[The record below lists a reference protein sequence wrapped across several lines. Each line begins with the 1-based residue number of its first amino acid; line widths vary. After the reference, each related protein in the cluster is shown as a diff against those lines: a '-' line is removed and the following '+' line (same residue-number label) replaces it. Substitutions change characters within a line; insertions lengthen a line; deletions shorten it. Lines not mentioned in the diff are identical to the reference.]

1 MSDEEDRTSDPS
13 PRRIQMAR
21 EMGFLPM
28 AHALVQAAALFASI
42 GLVYFRGPAL
52 ANALHGSIDE
62 TWARL
67 PEIAHGTITAR
78 SLRGMVLDSFMPVL
92 EPLLTI
98 CCGTLVIMLVVHQ
111 ATTGGS
117 WTPALALPNFDRLMK
132 SSLFAD
138 EGGSSN
144 KPPIAHRILL
154 GILRPLAIFAGC
166 ALVVL
171 VLRSRWS
178 PVPTSDDHSH
188 DALRGVLQHGRV
200 SLGLGLATLTLP
212 LICLGA
218 VEYALNRVHWF
229 DRLRPSSDEAR
240 RETRE
245 IEGDV
250 ESKRRR
256 QKLVRQIRQTAAIDA
271 LVADTAAVVVGT
283 GFSGLSVQLVRGRN
297 GRLAVGQVIRGSMA
311 ASYAEKASAKG
322 RPWIRDGKLAA
333 RLAGLSG
340 KPHDPPGE
348 LPVVLDLEIQRRIA
362 KGARQADPHRQA

>member
-28 AHALVQAAALFASI
+28 AHALVQAVALFASI
-42 GLVYFRGPAL
+42 GLVYLRGPTLAL
-52 ANALHGSIDE
+52 GLHRAIDE
-62 TWARL
+62 TWAKL
-67 PEIAHGTITAR
+67 PELAHGTITAR
-78 SLRGMVLDSFMPVL
+78 SLRGMVLSSFMPVL

-98 CCGTLVIMLVVHQ
+98 CLGSLVIMLIMHQ
-111 ATTGGS
+111 AATGGS
-117 WTPALALPNFDRLMK
+117 WTPALALPNFGRLMK
-132 SSLFAD
+132 SSLFAE

-154 GILRPLAIFAGC
+154 GLLRPLAILAGC
-166 ALVVL
+166 ALVLL
-171 VLRSRWS
+171 VLRSRWQ
-178 PVPTSDDHSH
+178 PTPTADNLTHE
-188 DALRGVLQHGRV
+188 ALRGVLQHGRV

-212 LICLGA
+212 LICLGG

-229 DRLRPSSDEAR
+229 DRLRPSSDQAR

-250 ESKRRR
+250 EWKRKR

-271 LVADTAAVVVGT
+271 LVADTAVVVVGT

-322 RPWIRDGKLAA
+322 RPWIREGKLAA

-340 KPHDPPGE
+340 KPHDPPAE
-348 LPVVLDLEIQRRIA
+348 LPVVLDLEIQRRVA
-362 KGARQADPHRQA
+362 QGAQKADPHRQA